1 MNAHA
6 QQTLEQLDSLL
17 DSVDLKINE
26 LPIPNA
32 VKRELASRIYDLW
45 TEIEDAVEVRATDW
59 E

>member
-17 DSVDLKINE
+17 DTVDLKINE

-32 VKRELASRIYDLW
+32 AKRELASRVYDLW
-45 TEIEDAVEVRATDW
+45 SEIEDAVEVRASDW
-59 E
+59 D